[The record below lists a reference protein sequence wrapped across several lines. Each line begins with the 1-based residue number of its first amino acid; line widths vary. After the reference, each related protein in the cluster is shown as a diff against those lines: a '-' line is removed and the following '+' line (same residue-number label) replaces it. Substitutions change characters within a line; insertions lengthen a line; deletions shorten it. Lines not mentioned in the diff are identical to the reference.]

1 MNMNDEFWLQNKFN
15 KENESTA
22 TYVCQI
28 TNTFQINT
36 LDQISNI
43 LTIG

>member
-1 MNMNDEFWLQNKFN
+1 MNDEFWLQNKFN
-15 KENESTA
+15 KENESKA
-22 TYVCQI
+22 TYVGQI